1 MRPASLRA
9 SLPVNPKALSKDPL
23 TGLVTV
29 NEDRCV
35 GCGECV
41 TACPYGAMGYDAIGH
56 HAVKCD
62 LCVSRREREPGTTA
76 CASVCPTK
84 AISFGVRDELLEES
98 AQQGRRTYDQD
109 TFALEPATVYLRGHE
124 RDGLN
129 APDSLLST
137 VPAVVDAPPMEGALT
152 SQYPYRAAPEERS
165 IDRVEPGGCNICF
178 NCCTT
183 KFHFHGDRLVKI
195 TGNPEDPVLE
205 GRVCRSPR

>member
-9 SLPVNPKALSKDPL
+9 SLPGQSKALSKDPL

-98 AQQGRRTYDQD
+98 AQQGRHTYDQ
-109 TFALEPATVYLRGHE
+109 THLPW
-124 RDGLN
+124 
-129 APDSLLST
+129 
-137 VPAVVDAPPMEGALT
+137 
-152 SQYPYRAAPEERS
+152 SQRRFISADMSVMGSMPGQL
-165 IDRVEPGGCNICF
+165 VEYSPGSC
-178 NCCTT
+178 
-183 KFHFHGDRLVKI
+183 
-195 TGNPEDPVLE
+195 
-205 GRVCRSPR
+205 